1 MIKIN
6 GKELPFAPGQ
16 SVKELLAQQGFEE
29 GRIAVERNGDILPKR
44 AYGQT
49 AVEDQDVYEVVNFVG
64 GG

>member
-6 GKELPFAPGQ
+6 GKEIDFVPGQ
-16 SVKELLAQQGFEE
+16 SVKELLAGQGFEE

-44 AYGQT
+44 AYERT
-49 AVEDQDVYEVVNFVG
+49 MVEDQDVYEVVNFVG

>member
-6 GKELPFAPGQ
+6 GKEIDFVPGQ
-16 SVKELLAQQGFEE
+16 SVKELLEGQGFEG

-44 AYGQT
+44 AYEQT
-49 AVEDQDVYEVVNFVG
+49 MVEDQDVYEVVNFVG